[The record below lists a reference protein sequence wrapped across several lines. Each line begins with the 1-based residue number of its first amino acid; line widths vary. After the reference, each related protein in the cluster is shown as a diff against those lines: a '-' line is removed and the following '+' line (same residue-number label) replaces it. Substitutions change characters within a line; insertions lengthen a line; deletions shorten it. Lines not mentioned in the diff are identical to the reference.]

1 MCALACVPLYWCV
14 FEALS
19 LFMRFCGKRL
29 VLAAALSAMAPAA
42 WSGPAADAAQ
52 APATWTS
59 GLNAHE
65 HVHVKHT
72 RTHTHTLYGRVTGQE
87 SGLDCVLCIDAKGCL
102 WKA

>member
-1 MCALACVPLYWCV
+1 M

-65 HVHVKHT
+65 HM
-72 RTHTHTLYGRVTGQE
+72 
-87 SGLDCVLCIDAKGCL
+87 CM
-102 WKA
+102 